1 MDEKKKNMMELKY
14 IIIGIVISSLLAAF
28 LYFSD
33 FVDIAFYIP
42 YAVLLI
48 IVGSYYLVDAIKEMI
63 RIKNE

>member
-28 LYFSD
+28 LYFSELL
-33 FVDIAFYIP
+33 DIPFYIP
-42 YAVLLI
+42 YAVLFIL
-48 IVGSYYLVDAIKEMI
+48 VGLYYLVDAIKEMI